1 MVLSRREPYEFKR
14 ALKDLAKL
22 VMARLGRVQA
32 LDALEQVQK
41 GDVLT
46 LAALL

>member
-1 MVLSRREPYEFKR
+1 MVLSHREPYEFR
-14 ALKDLAKL
+14 GDLKDSAKL
-22 VMARLGRVQA
+22 VMARHDRVQA